1 MRLNDEKQKP
11 EVLNMLSARGI
22 ETVILFLEALT
33 ETLFLVNGIFFLF
46 LVSRFKLRVYISF
59 EDDNRL
65 INENEVQRFQYIDDM
80 DI

>member
-1 MRLNDEKQKP
+1 ME
-11 EVLNMLSARGI
+11 
-22 ETVILFLEALT
+22 FL
-33 ETLFLVNGIFFLF
+33 FLF